1 MSRTEAPVHNRSTW
15 AARAAGLFLALGIAW
30 LLWSGLFKTL
40 LLSLGLFSCVL
51 VVFLAR
57 RMRLLTGDLFALSLS
72 FRLIAY
78 WLWLLG
84 EIVKSSIEVTRVVL
98 APRLRVSP
106 TLVTVDASD
115 ASQVEQVILANSITL
130 TPGTLALDVHEGR
143 IAVHALTEA
152 GARDIEAGEMARR
165 VAALRRTN

>member
-1 MSRTEAPVHNRSTW
+1 MNRPKTPVRRRSTL
-15 AARAAGLFLALGIAW
+15 AARAAGLSVALAIAW

-40 LLSLGLFSCVL
+40 LLSLGLFSCAL
-51 VVFLAR
+51 VVYLAQ
-57 RMRLLTGDLFALSLS
+57 RMRLLTGDLFALSFS

-78 WLWLLG
+78 WVWLLG

-106 TLVTVDASD
+106 RVVTVDATD
-115 ASQVEQVILANSITL
+115 GTPVEQVILANSITL
-130 TPGTLALDVHEGR
+130 TPGTLALDVHKGR
-143 IAVHALTEA
+143 ISVHALTEA

-165 VAALRRTN
+165 VAALRRTE